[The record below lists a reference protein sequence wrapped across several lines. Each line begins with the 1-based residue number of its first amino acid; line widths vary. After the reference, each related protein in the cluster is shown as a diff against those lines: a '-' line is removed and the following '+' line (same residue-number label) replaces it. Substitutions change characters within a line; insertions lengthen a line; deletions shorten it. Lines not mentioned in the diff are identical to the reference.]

1 MLLSHRIAKTVLL
14 VSCFSRDRQGGA
26 YYRSTMEAALGTKPS
41 WAVLITSWN
50 EWPEGT
56 QIEPSSTCGD
66 HYLGLTA
73 EFATRFKE

>member
-1 MLLSHRIAKTVLL
+1 
-14 VSCFSRDRQGGA
+14 
-26 YYRSTMEAALGTKPS
+26 MEAALGTKPA

-56 QIEPSSTCGD
+56 EIEPSSTYGD

-73 EFATRFKE
+73 KFATRFKE